1 MLAGALVRRIS
12 RGCRRFFA
20 PWAGRPQG
28 ANSRKRVPPA
38 PKIFEGGSPMLAD
51 AFTATAAAT
60 TTTFGLA
67 GLGLEGLGIEGLGLE
82 GLALEGLGLLLPT
95 SSTALLA
102 FPSAKQLFQYLCRNV
117 DCTLGLE
124 GLALESFVF
133 SLPTSLT
140 AFLAFPGAK
149 QLLQHP
155 CPNI

>member
-51 AFTATAAAT
+51 AFTATAATT

-67 GLGLEGLGIEGLGLE
+67 GFGLEGLGIEGLGIEGLGLE
-82 GLALEGLGLLLPT
+82 GLALESFDLLLP
-95 SSTALLA
+95 A
-102 FPSAKQLFQYLCRNV
+102 
-117 DCTLGLE
+117 
-124 GLALESFVF
+124 
-133 SLPTSLT
+133 SL
-140 AFLAFPGAK
+140 
-149 QLLQHP
+149 
-155 CPNI
+155 

>member
-51 AFTATAAAT
+51 AFTATAAT

-67 GLGLEGLGIEGLGLE
+67 GLGLEDLGIEGLGTEGLGLE
-82 GLALEGLGLLLPT
+82 GLALESFDLLLP
-95 SSTALLA
+95 A
-102 FPSAKQLFQYLCRNV
+102 
-117 DCTLGLE
+117 
-124 GLALESFVF
+124 
-133 SLPTSLT
+133 SL
-140 AFLAFPGAK
+140 
-149 QLLQHP
+149 
-155 CPNI
+155 